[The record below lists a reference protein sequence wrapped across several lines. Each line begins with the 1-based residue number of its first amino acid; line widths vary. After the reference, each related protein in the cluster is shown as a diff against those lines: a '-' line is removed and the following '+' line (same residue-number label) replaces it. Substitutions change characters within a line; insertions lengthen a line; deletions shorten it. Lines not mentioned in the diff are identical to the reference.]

1 MEIDEKRA
9 IEQKKIRDLQASF
22 DKSMK
27 ILESHIAESI
37 TNKEKLD
44 SIKRDLK
51 EANEKFLEAER
62 CLKDLKVDLQNSTDN
77 HNKV

>member
-1 MEIDEKRA
+1 MKIDESN
-9 IEQKKIRDLQASF
+9 ITELEKIRDLQVLF

-27 ILESHIAESI
+27 ILESHVAESV
-37 TNKEKLD
+37 TNKEKLN

-62 CLKDLKVDLQNSTDN
+62 CLDDLKVDLENFTG
-77 HNKV
+77 